1 MTAQIQPTTDE
12 ELQNAVQAGRQRRHT
27 QRRAA
32 SVRYDPAR
40 DAIEIELTDGAGVR
54 LPRTMIGEFRDV
66 SPADME
72 ALRVSPVG
80 YGIRLDAHDIT
91 ISVHSLVAALATPED
106 MAASLGKLGGSAK
119 TEKKRDSAR
128 ANGAKGGRPRKTD
141 RAA

>member
-12 ELQNAVQAGRQRRHT
+12 ELQNAVQAGRKRRHT

-40 DAIEIELTDGAGVR
+40 DAIEIEFTDGAGVR

-66 SPADME
+66 PPTDMA
-72 ALRVSPVG
+72 ALHVSPVG

-91 ISVHSLVAALATPED
+91 ISVHGLVAALATLED

-128 ANGAKGGRPRKTD
+128 ANGAKGGRPRKIK